1 MPEDPVPAPRPRRH
15 RPDSTGTALHRG
27 GLPQAPARARA
38 ARRLLYLF
46 LVGVAQLLAFL
57 AGILVI
63 RTMPKTDYAAYA
75 AAVAAISAAGVI
87 ADSGIGATLMS
98 RMAGTVAGSLDRS
111 GLMRAALIA
120 RRRVSVLVLV
130 AVSVAL
136 VVVFTGLR
144 VHPIVTAAAVV
155 LVAVIVSN
163 SLVRTLYVVDLQLQ
177 RRFVPIVGADAAAAA
192 FRLALVGLAAVL
204 SLRTGYVTIVYLGV
218 FLLASLLQT
227 AIARRFSGFRTGSA
241 GDPGPHTAVF
251 RAAFR
256 TTAPWTVLMIAG
268 EQLINLLLTAYGN
281 AAAIAEISAL
291 TRYSLVFGLVVSVIG
306 NIVTAAI
313 AHAARDRRA
322 LGSVFRRATA
332 GGLIISIA
340 YVVGV
345 WLFRGPLLG
354 LLGPGYQH
362 LDGVFLLLAIASAVQ
377 FFGTYVLGA
386 TTHARGWLR
395 GSWTFGPLLG
405 LWLVFVVL
413 LQPRDSLSAALAFLA
428 LQVPTLLTQVVRVA
442 LGFRGSPRA

>member
-1 MPEDPVPAPRPRRH
+1 VVY
-15 RPDSTGTALHRG
+15 
-27 GLPQAPARARA
+27 
-38 ARRLLYLF
+38 LL

-63 RTMPKTDYAAYA
+63 RTMPKIDYAAYA

-98 RMAGTVAGSLDRS
+98 RMAGTIAGSSDRS

-120 RRRVSVLVLV
+120 RRRVSVLIL
-130 AVSVAL
+130 AAISVAL
-136 VVVFTGLR
+136 VVVFTGL
-144 VHPIVTAAAVV
+144 HLPPLITAAAVV

-177 RRFVPIVGADAAAAA
+177 RRFIPIVGADAAAAA
-192 FRLALVGLAAVL
+192 FRLALVGLAAAL
-204 SLRTGYVTIVYLGV
+204 TLDTGLVTIAYLAI

-227 AIARRFSGFRTGSA
+227 AIARRFSGFRTASA
-241 GDPGPHTAVF
+241 GDPVPHTAVF

-313 AHAARDRRA
+313 AQTAPDRYS
-322 LGSVFRRATA
+322 LGSVFRRTAA
-332 GGLIISIA
+332 GGLVISVA
-340 YVVGV
+340 YVAGV
-345 WLFRGPLLG
+345 WLCRGPLLD

-362 LDGVFLLLAIASAVQ
+362 LDGVFLVLAIASAVQ

-386 TTHARGWLR
+386 MTHARGWLR
-395 GSWTFGPLLG
+395 GSWTFGPLLA

-428 LQVPTLLTQVVRVA
+428 LQVPTLLAQVVRVG
-442 LGFRGSPRA
+442 LGLRGGRAVA